1 MPPLEANEV
10 AIAHNNLGLQIYEA
24 VQQTAEEGAHAS
36 HASAAASLHASRA
49 AEAEQHFRLS
59 IRAAEEAR
67 VRSFWYP
74 YKNLGQ
80 LLEDA
85 GRTAEAAAH
94 FSAAAGGITASLS
107 RICP

>member
-1 MPPLEANEV
+1 MPPLEENEV

-24 VQQTAEEGAHAS
+24 VQQTAGEGAHAS
-36 HASAAASLHASRA
+36 HTSAAVASLHASRA

-59 IRAAEEAR
+59 IRAAEKAH

-74 YKNLGQ
+74 HKNLGQ

-85 GRTAEAAAH
+85 GRTAEAASH
-94 FSAAAGGITASLS
+94 FSAAAGCLLLL
-107 RICP
+107 

>member
-1 MPPLEANEV
+1 VPPLEENEV

-24 VQQTAEEGAHAS
+24 VQQPAGGGGEGAHAS
-36 HASAAASLHASRA
+36 HTSAAVASLHASRA

-59 IRAAEEAR
+59 IRAAEEAH

-74 YKNLGQ
+74 HKNLGQ

-94 FSAAAGGITASLS
+94 FAAAAGGLL
-107 RICP
+107 RL